1 MAVFVY
7 WRPSQMLR
15 RPPSCPRPPTPWG
28 VRNPYKMGISAEG
41 RQMADSSKD
50 GGLRSAFWLTVLKNS
65 KIAGLRQSRKCSALA
80 ISAAARLC
88 RIDTNASD
96 PFLRSLMWS
105 LTPQRE
111 RRTSGP
117 ENFQSSAKKDFFNTI
132 GTKRISIRR
141 WSMR

>member
-1 MAVFVY
+1 MRLCSPSSALSGLTALQPRNEQYFCHHREGARSRGAGRRSSNDVAY
-7 WRPSQMLR
+7 WQ
-15 RPPSCPRPPTPWG
+15 
-28 VRNPYKMGISAEG
+28 I
-41 RQMADSSKD
+41 
-50 GGLRSAFWLTVLKNS
+50 VLKNS
-65 KIAGLRQSRKCSALA
+65 KIADLRKSRKCSALA
-80 ISAAARLC
+80 ISATARLC